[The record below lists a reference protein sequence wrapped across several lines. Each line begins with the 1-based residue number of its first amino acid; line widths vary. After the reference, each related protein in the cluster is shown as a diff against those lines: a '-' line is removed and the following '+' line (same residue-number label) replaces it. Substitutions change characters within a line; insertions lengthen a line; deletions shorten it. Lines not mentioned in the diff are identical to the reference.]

1 MNRIT
6 RFVLFTLGVVVVLAV
21 VAAVSLPLFL
31 NADSFRTRIES
42 TLSKSLGRTVTIGKL
57 NLSVWTGGLVAENAT
72 VADDP
77 RFSSQ
82 PFIQAESVKIRVAML
97 PLILH
102 RDVQV
107 KGFVLDS
114 PRVQLLRAANGT
126 WNYSTI
132 GGSAGKQDEET
143 KKTFPDLTVG
153 EVQVNNGR
161 ITVGT
166 QPGAATTVVSTPN
179 RVYEQVDLNV
189 KNFGFTGSF
198 PFTAS
203 AHLPSDG
210 TVSVS
215 GTAGPI
221 NQQDASETP
230 FNGHL
235 EIKHLDP
242 LAAGFVDAS
251 GGISGLVE
259 SVVLDAAWSGQQM
272 HVTKLVVDSP
282 HLTVMRSNTPK
293 QPKPA
298 GANAEGSTMLENLSV
313 DSAEVRNGAVTLT
326 TEGQAGAPAVY
337 QGMNATITN
346 LTPKSWSPFTVSA
359 QLPGGGTLNAN
370 GKAGPFFNTKDSYA
384 SANDNYAA
392 TPVDAQVTLKHVE
405 LGTSGVLPPD
415 AGIGGTMDLQA
426 QVRSDGQT
434 LNAAGTA
441 RVVGI
446 KLARD
451 GQPSAKPVEAQFALT
466 QNERAMTGDLQHATV
481 SVGRATFD
489 LAGTYQTSGPTT
501 AIDLKV
507 NGQAVPIDE
516 IEAFLPALGV
526 KLPQGSRLEGG
537 TVTTALTVSG
547 STGNPVI
554 SGPARLDNTQLAGF
568 DLGAKLAM
576 LSKFTGGKI
585 GTATGSGTHIRS
597 LSMNVR
603 EAGGG
608 IRTDNIAL
616 EVAGVGSATGAG
628 SVSPGGALDYNMLL
642 KLTELT
648 GVPSGGTAAANSG
661 GGGLA
666 EIVGG
671 LAGLIPGG
679 GGAGGAL
686 EQVGGLLKAGIP
698 VAIGGTTTNP
708 TFAPNVRGLATG
720 AGVSVAEGL
729 LSKKRGKAD
738 PAGKVVGDPLKNALG
753 GLFGKH

>member
-6 RFVLFTLGVVVVLAV
+6 RFVLFALGVVVVLAV

-132 GGSAGKQDEET
+132 GGSAGKQDAET
-143 KKTFPDLTVG
+143 RSTFPDLTVG

-166 QPGAATTVVSTPN
+166 QPGAATTAVSMPN

-198 PFTAS
+198 PFRAS

-282 HLTVMRSNTPK
+282 HLTVVRSNTPK

-326 TEGQAGAPAVY
+326 TAGQTGTPAVY

-441 RVVGI
+441 RVDGI

-547 STGNPVI
+547 SSANPVI
-554 SGPARLDNTQLAGF
+554 SGPVRLDNTQLAGF

-616 EVAGVGSATGAG
+616 AVAGVGSATGAG
-628 SVSPGGALDYNMLL
+628 SVSPGGVLDYNMLL

-648 GVPSGGTAAANSG
+648 GAPSGGTTAANSG

-729 LSKKRGKAD
+729 LSKKKGKAD